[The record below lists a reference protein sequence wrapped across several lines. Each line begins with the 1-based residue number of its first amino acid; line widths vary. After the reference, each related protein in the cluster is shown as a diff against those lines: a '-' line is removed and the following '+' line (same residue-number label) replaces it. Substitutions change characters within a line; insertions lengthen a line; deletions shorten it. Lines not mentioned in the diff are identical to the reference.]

1 MDLSLTDSEAAFKDE
16 VRSWLVENHPGP
28 APEGDDQAEFEFRRA
43 WQKKM
48 HDAGWAGVSW
58 PEEYGGKGATL
69 IEQSI
74 FNEELA
80 RQRVPAPAN
89 VLGLVMGGP
98 VVIARGNE

>member
-1 MDLSLTDSEAAFKDE
+1 
-16 VRSWLVENHPGP
+16 
-28 APEGDDQAEFEFRRA
+28 
-43 WQKKM
+43 M
-48 HDAGWAGVSW
+48 HEAGWAGLSW

-80 RQRVPAPAN
+80 RQRVPLPAN

-98 VVIARGNE
+98 VVIAQGNEDQKERYLEPILSGDEIWCQGFSEPDRARISPP